1 MILQS
6 AAAATVQTLGFNWQD
21 NPIYQV
27 MPAPYIWYEP
37 SLAKYWTVSDP
48 DSQDGSLYNLGT
60 LQPATF
66 GTNPFHLVDGVSWT
80 PPGGGTAEYMI
91 NDSTVI
97 ESGEDSLEI
106 AAASDY
112 ASTGVSL
119 VAMLNATAATGDDN
133 SVYVGIGGVGF
144 TYKFSNTIAP
154 GIYPSGDLLY
164 SGPIVTGYPSDTN
177 FTCYI
182 ATFVEVN
189 VLGTLLTRV
198 QLYKNGTLITT
209 GDIGYS
215 MSSYAASKQVVVMG
229 LNDFNIGSIMRFN
242 YIVSQPQVTTITNY
256 MRTIWGTLA

>member
-6 AAAATVQTLGFNWQD
+6 AGAATVQTLGFSWQD

-66 GTNPFHLVDGVSWT
+66 GTSPFDLVNGVSWT
-80 PPGGGTAEYMI
+80 PPGGGTAQYMI
-91 NDSTVI
+91 NNTTDI
-97 ESGEDSLEI
+97 EDTDDPLEVTP
-106 AAASDY
+106 ASDY

-119 VAMLNATAATGDDN
+119 VAMMNKPGTTGGDN
-133 SVYVGIGGVGF
+133 NPLVGIGGVAF
-144 TYKFSNTIAP
+144 TYKYQNTIAP
-154 GIYPSGDLLY
+154 GIYASGDLIY
-164 SGPIVTGYPSDTN
+164 SGPIVTGIPSDTN

-189 VLGTLLTRV
+189 VLGTLLTRIE
-198 QLYKNGTLITT
+198 LYKNGTLITT
-209 GDIGYS
+209 GNLGYS
-215 MSSYAASKQVVVMG
+215 MSSFAASQDVQIMG
-229 LNDFNIGSIMRFN
+229 RNRYNIGSVMRFN
-242 YIVSQPQVTTITNY
+242 YILDQTQVTTITNY
-256 MRTIWGTLA
+256 MSTIWGTLA